1 MLYKDLTPKQQ
12 EHLQAVYK
20 EAGQIPE
27 DATHIDEERYNNIHK
42 DLILKICDGY
52 QYFFAGR
59 SVEWEVADSGTFSHN
74 YFEIPTDFCRVTG
87 KILPS
92 DNPEQATFPDFPF
105 KLSCGDR
112 PEVRQWLKD
121 NGCSWNSGCDM
132 FESWSLGKKY
142 LLINID
148 KSVLHVAQERY
159 STGYE
164 EYFEIQP
171 TIGVT
176 GYTLTESSKARKET
190 LDKLYEL
197 RNNAEVIQKQIEELE
212 KTL

>member
-1 MLYKDLTPKQQ
+1 MLYKDLTPEQQ
-12 EHLQAVYK
+12 KHLQDTFNEYG
-20 EAGQIPE
+20 EFPN
-27 DATHIDEERYNNIHK
+27 DATHIDISGDVDAVVLKYVDGVEYHYWLDVDWEETSDPRYYATNT
-42 DLILKICDGY
+42 Y
-52 QYFFAGR
+52 
-59 SVEWEVADSGTFSHN
+59 
-74 YFEIPTDFCRVTG
+74 EIPEDFCRVTG
-87 KILPS
+87 KILS
-92 DNPEQATFPDFPF
+92 APETVQSTFPDFNF

-121 NGCSWNSGCDM
+121 NGCKWVSGCGM
-132 FESWSLGKKY
+132 FESWSLSKKY
-142 LLINID
+142 LLINTNRR
-148 KSVLHVAQERY
+148 VTLVAQEMY

-171 TIGVT
+171 TIKVT

-190 LDKLYEL
+190 LDKLSEL